1 MDEPDEIFRHSVR
14 HLHDVHDPAQRFVIA
29 AARADNLSA
38 AHSVIERK

>member
-29 AARADNLSA
+29 AAWADNLSA
-38 AHSVIERK
+38 GHSVIDCN